1 MGSNLRDF
9 LEGRL
14 LWFGELVLCGSGP
27 WIIRWLGRLLL
38 RLDQRSVLHAGV
50 GGGLG
55 DLDGGVTDGGA
66 EIVHVELVAASPLPR
81 LGLPVALHVSSAD
94 YDPGALADAGG
105 DHMVRQ
111 DAVGYAADERGLA
124 VLPFAVLLG
133 DAGLGYAEVD
143 DGPAACRALGFEI
156 GDEIA
161 HEGHGNLVDCRHDWS
176 FLSNCGPC
184 GGLILLTSSYVDIP
198 CAHSVPCLF
207 SEFGLLLGG
216 LWLFAPR
223 RAFRARGLS
232 PGLCL

>member
-1 MGSNLRDF
+1 MGSNQWDF

-14 LWFGELVLCGSGP
+14 GSWFGELVLCGSGP

-66 EIVHVELVAASPLPR
+66 EIVHVELGSCFPPSR
-81 LGLPVALHVSSAD
+81 LPVALHVSSAD

-133 DAGLGYAEVD
+133 DG
-143 DGPAACRALGFEI
+143 
-156 GDEIA
+156 
-161 HEGHGNLVDCRHDWS
+161 W
-176 FLSNCGPC
+176 
-184 GGLILLTSSYVDIP
+184 
-198 CAHSVPCLF
+198 
-207 SEFGLLLGG
+207 FGL
-216 LWLFAPR
+216 
-223 RAFRARGLS
+223 RGS
-232 PGLCL
+232 